1 MFRRPRTLS
10 PSLLPRVGFAARI
23 FRNFVCVGGS
33 FWIEWRIVAMRTSL
47 LLRAAYVAHPA
58 VWHHTAWLCFSN
70 VRVDV
75 VNKQQIRRRKHRLS
89 LGAAHFAFGC
99 CLLSGGAALSAIPH
113 VKRAL
118 FSKTLWPR
126 CGNHFQ
132 IPLNVGT
139 DDVRLNEVS

>member
-10 PSLLPRVGFAARI
+10 PSLLPRVGFAVRI

-58 VWHHTAWLCFSN
+58 VWHHTDWLCFSN

-75 VNKQQIRRRKHRLS
+75 VNKQQIRRRKLRLS
-89 LGAAHFAFGC
+89 LGAAHFAFGM
-99 CLLSGGAALSAIPH
+99 LLVVRRRGFVCHSTRKARAFQQDALASVRKSFPDT
-113 VKRAL
+113 VKR
-118 FSKTLWPR
+118 R
-126 CGNHFQ
+126 
-132 IPLNVGT
+132 T